1 MKCHY
6 IYTEIKGE
14 KILIPECMAVA
25 VSGNIEDCTCKSY
38 SFAEFEKEKYNEALK
53 ALKKEIKELEELV
66 EYQNKIIE
74 KLQENMGTKEN
85 KSPYIRVSEQLP
97 PEGEEVLVRLRNYNY
112 SPRIMFYRK
121 RDNIWVEDDGM
132 FFDCS
137 VNEDDLWMPI
147 PTFDDI
153 LNSNKDVL
161 KRLKEK

>member
-25 VSGNIEDCTCKSY
+25 VPGNIEDCTCKSY

-74 KLQENMGTKEN
+74 KPQK
-85 KSPYIRVSEQLP
+85 
-97 PEGEEVLVRLRNYNY
+97 
-112 SPRIMFYRK
+112 RI
-121 RDNIWVEDDGM
+121 
-132 FFDCS
+132 
-137 VNEDDLWMPI
+137 
-147 PTFDDI
+147 
-153 LNSNKDVL
+153 
-161 KRLKEK
+161 

>member
-53 ALKKEIKELEELV
+53 ALKNEIKELEELV

-74 KLQENMGTKEN
+74 KLQKKDMNYGN
-85 KSPYIRVSEQLP
+85 KREYKYI
-97 PEGEEVLVRLRNYNY
+97 
-112 SPRIMFYRK
+112 
-121 RDNIWVEDDGM
+121 
-132 FFDCS
+132 
-137 VNEDDLWMPI
+137 
-147 PTFDDI
+147 
-153 LNSNKDVL
+153 
-161 KRLKEK
+161 

>member
-6 IYTEIKGE
+6 IYTEEGE

-53 ALKKEIKELEELV
+53 ALKNEIKELEELV

-74 KLQENMGTKEN
+74 KLQENMGTKE
-85 KSPYIRVSEQLP
+85 KSPWIRVSEQLP
-97 PEGEEVLVRLRNYNY
+97 EDGELVLTRLEIYDFEPKLNIYNGY
-112 SPRIMFYRK
+112 YQVWNTEDGEDLVCPIM
-121 RDNIWVEDDGM
+121 D
-132 FFDCS
+132 
-137 VNEDDLWMPI
+137 DDLWMPI

-153 LNSNKDVL
+153 LNDNKDVL